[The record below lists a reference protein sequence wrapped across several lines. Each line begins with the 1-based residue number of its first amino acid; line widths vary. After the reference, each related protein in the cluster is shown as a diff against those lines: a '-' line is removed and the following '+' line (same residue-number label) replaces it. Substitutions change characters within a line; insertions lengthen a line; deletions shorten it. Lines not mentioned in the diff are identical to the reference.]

1 MNNVFG
7 VYGIEVNPRHL
18 SLTADYMTF
27 TGEVQPFSRGAMADS
42 ASPLQKMTFET
53 TVTFMREA
61 LISGKG
67 GGHVRTANHVQLHFN
82 R

>member
-27 TGEVQPFSRGAMADS
+27 TGAMQPFSRGAMSDS
-42 ASPLQKMTFET
+42 PSPLQKMVF
-53 TVTFMREA
+53 FL
-61 LISGKG
+61 LII
-67 GGHVRTANHVQLHFN
+67 FDY
-82 R
+82 